1 MRFWIKRRERLSTDS
16 SLVGYLLSPNPAIMA
31 HCAVNKSS
39 LHVNKADRVN
49 EKLILDPMLVGTKRR
64 KKLVHLID
72 KFKDEYGEFT
82 SQQGT
87 FGKDNIWM
95 VTAKQETEGFR
106 WHEKYS
112 IETTEVLGRLASL
125 VLSKILG
132 IVTAERNWKQ
142 VKKFK
147 KADRAKTGVDK
158 KQIEY

>member
-1 MRFWIKRRERLSTDS
+1 
-16 SLVGYLLSPNPAIMA
+16 MA

-39 LHVNKADRVN
+39 LHVNKADRLN

-132 IVTAERNWKQ
+132 IVTAERNWKL

>member
-1 MRFWIKRRERLSTDS
+1 MRFWIKRRERLSIDS

-39 LHVNKADRVN
+39 LHVNKEDHLN

-87 FGKDNIWM
+87 FAKDNIWM
-95 VTAKQETEGFR
+95 MAAKQETEGIL
-106 WHEKYS
+106 WHAKC
-112 IETTEVLGRLASL
+112 
-125 VLSKILG
+125 KI
-132 IVTAERNWKQ
+132 
-142 VKKFK
+142 FH
-147 KADRAKTGVDK
+147 
-158 KQIEY
+158 

>member
-1 MRFWIKRRERLSTDS
+1 
-16 SLVGYLLSPNPAIMA
+16 
-31 HCAVNKSS
+31 
-39 LHVNKADRVN
+39 
-49 EKLILDPMLVGTKRR
+49 
-64 KKLVHLID
+64 VHLID

-147 KADRAKTGVDK
+147 KGDRAKTGVDK
-158 KQIEY
+158 KQIKY